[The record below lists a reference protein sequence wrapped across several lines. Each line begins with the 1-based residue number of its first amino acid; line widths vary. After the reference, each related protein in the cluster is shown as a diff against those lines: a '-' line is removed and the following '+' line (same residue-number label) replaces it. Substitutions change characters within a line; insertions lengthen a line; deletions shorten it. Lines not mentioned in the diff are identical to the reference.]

1 MSISI
6 LFTPTGGSR
15 AQYDDSVRRLEEG
28 GPWPPDGMEFHV
40 AFVKGDSFR
49 VLEIWESQDK
59 ADAFAERLMPLLQE
73 VGVDPGKP
81 EIAEVINVVKG

>member
-6 LFTPTGGSR
+6 LFTPTGASR
-15 AQYDDSVRRLEEG
+15 AQYDDSVRRLEES

-49 VLEIWESQDK
+49 VLEVWESQDK

-73 VGVDPGKP
+73 VGVDPGQP